1 MILSLKFI
9 AEKMSSTPD
18 DTPVEAA
25 TVEPSVPSSKRK
37 HEPIEDEE
45 LDGGNHLF
53 FYFILQIIRNGYET
67 AISK

>member
-1 MILSLKFI
+1 MILGLEFI

-25 TVEPSVPSSKRK
+25 TVELSVPSSKRK

-45 LDGGNHLF
+45 PDGGTSVF
-53 FYFILQIIRNGYET
+53 FIFIFLRYY
-67 AISK
+67 